1 MKGKH
6 FTPHMHIFFKEM
18 QTQRNVGPK
27 NTGLTG
33 MRHFCIYKGTDGENF
48 HPRDPWLKLS

>member
-18 QTQRNVGPK
+18 RTQRSVGPK

-33 MRHFCIYKGTDGENF
+33 MRHFCIYKGTDGGNF
-48 HPRDPWLKLS
+48 HPHDPWLLLS